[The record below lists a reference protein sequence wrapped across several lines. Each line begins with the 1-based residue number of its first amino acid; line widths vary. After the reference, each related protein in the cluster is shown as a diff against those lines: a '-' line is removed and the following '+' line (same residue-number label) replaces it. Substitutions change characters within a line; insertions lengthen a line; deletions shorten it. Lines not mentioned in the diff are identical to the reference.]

1 MIACCIAITHL
12 YYIFGTPCLFV
23 FFCIPSRFIRCFIL
37 SFFVCYFVYASPM
50 VSFSMVLVV
59 TIGSKSTIAFPCSC
73 LQHYCRLKLWI
84 RKILQTSTTKF
95 GTHANNCTLHR
106 SGDNVRKIL
115 GAIGQMGAK
124 WRSQASIDRD
134 F

>member
-1 MIACCIAITHL
+1 MLHCNHAFVL
-12 YYIFGTPCLFV
+12 YIWHTMSFCLFLYSV
-23 FFCIPSRFIRCFIL
+23 SLYPLFYFEFLRMLFCVCFSNGFIFNGFSGYNRL
-37 SFFVCYFVYASPM
+37 EEHY
-50 VSFSMVLVV
+50 SFS
-59 TIGSKSTIAFPCSC
+59 SC